1 MERRYWPLLVID
13 DAGPTGLSPVQL
25 QKVLFLIGQNLAN
38 EVGKSYYK
46 FVPYNYG
53 PFDQRVYSD
62 ADILI
67 RAGLVQSVQVAGRNW
82 AYYTVTP
89 EGHGV
94 AYHARNT
101 EVSPKMSG
109 YITKVVKWAQS
120 LSFAQLLSAIY
131 KAYPQYKAKSVFV
144 A

>member
-1 MERRYWPLLVID
+1 MQRIYWPLLVID
-13 DAGPTGLSPVQL
+13 EAGPAGLSPVQL
-25 QKVLFLIGQNLAN
+25 QKVLFLIGQNLSH

-53 PFDQRVYSD
+53 PFDQHVYSD
-62 ADILI
+62 ADSLI
-67 RAGLVQSVQVAGRNW
+67 RDGLVQSVQVAGRSW
-82 AYYTVTP
+82 AYYTVTR
-89 EGHGV
+89 EGRRAADEV
-94 AYHARNT
+94 RS
-101 EVSPKMSG
+101 EVSPKMLG

-144 A
+144 G

>member
-1 MERRYWPLLVID
+1 MERRYWPLLAID
-13 DAGPTGLSPVQL
+13 DAGPAGLSPVQL
-25 QKVLFLIGQNLAN
+25 QKVLFLLGQNLPH

-53 PFDQRVYSD
+53 PFDQHVYSD
-62 ADILI
+62 ADSLI
-67 RAGLVQSVQVAGRNW
+67 RDGLVQSVQVAGRNW
-82 AYYTVTP
+82 AYYMVTP
-89 EGHGV
+89 EGHRV
-94 AYHARNT
+94 AGHVRST
-101 EVSPKMSG
+101 EVSRKVSE

-144 A
+144 G

>member
-1 MERRYWPLLVID
+1 MDRRHWPLLVID
-13 DAGPTGLSPVQL
+13 EAGPAGLSPVQL
-25 QKVLFLIGQNLAN
+25 QKVLFLIGTNLPN
-38 EVGKSYYK
+38 EVGDSYYE

-62 ADILI
+62 AQSLI
-67 RAGLVQSVQVAGRNW
+67 NSELAQSIQVSGRNW
-82 AYYTVTP
+82 ALYTVTP
-89 EGHGV
+89 QGHDIAQYV
-94 AYHARNT
+94 RKS
-101 EVSPKMSG
+101 EVSPRMSQ
-109 YITKVVKWAQS
+109 YITKVVKWVQS